1 MVVIDFAEVKI
12 KRFFICEHDRLIK
25 LNKIIVLYNSKILLK
40 HKPHGSGDL
49 LVIISQVTLFD
60 HVIKGSLDFSQQSI
74 NAGGHISYCKVW
86 QTNFTIDSDWL
97 LLKKCIRLYKISQI
111 CYKKHQVLQNVTI
124 INTKYDKKPT
134 NPRKH
139 EKLTL
144 KRMWWYIN
152 NRETDRL
159 IDR

>member
-12 KRFFICEHDRLIK
+12 KRSFICEHDRLIK

-86 QTNFTIDSDWL
+86 QTNFTIDPDWL

-111 CYKKHQVLQNVTI
+111 LLQKASGITKWGSYYKVRYNAVRGI
-124 INTKYDKKPT
+124 A
-134 NPRKH
+134 R
-139 EKLTL
+139 
-144 KRMWWYIN
+144 
-152 NRETDRL
+152 
-159 IDR
+159 